1 MVSKRID
8 VMTHKYGMRTE
19 AGRTKGNLRL
29 GARQDRFLRCLSKR
43 YQSLSD
49 MMRHSSLSYKNDG
62 YVVRSLHKQG
72 LIIVS
77 DDKIVGNRIVKI
89 TAEGQRRRD
98 MARDMIIS
106 QDLTDKM
113 PKYFGM
119 RQRQVLRLFRRTPV
133 LTARSIASRLGL
145 DRRDVEGM
153 LAKMFH
159 YQFITNI
166 DDMKFVLIKRGLRWL
181 DDDCEKRGIKRYPT
195 VEE

>member
-1 MVSKRID
+1 MI
-8 VMTHKYGMRTE
+8 HKYGMRTE
-19 AGRTKGNLRL
+19 AGRKKGNLRL
-29 GARQDRFLRCLSKR
+29 GVRQEKFLRCLSNR

-49 MMRHSSLSYKNDG
+49 MMRHSALSYKNDG
-62 YVVRSLHKQG
+62 YAIRALHRKG

-77 DDKIVGNRIVKI
+77 DHKNVGNRVVKI

-106 QDLTDKM
+106 QDLTDAM

-133 LTARSIASRLGL
+133 LTARAISSRLGIE
-145 DRRDVEGM
+145 RRDVEGM

-166 DDMKFVLIKRGLRWL
+166 DEQQFVLIKRGLRWL